1 MERGSTLKLDR
12 LITTANIKIERS
24 PTWKMC
30 DKIEIINTIKAK
42 LDYLEVGPTRRLFGS
57 YYIGGFVYPSSY
69 DEYEFCPDFDECVSH
84 ICLVNQADFD
94 QWQRNR
100 LEWGSLYP
108 PPCNRYFVSVAGLK
122 YATGM
127 MSEKLILR
135 FDQGDLH

>member
-1 MERGSTLKLDR
+1 MKLDR
-12 LITTANIKIERS
+12 LITAANIKIERN

-57 YYIGGFVYPSSY
+57 YYIGGFVYPDAY
-69 DEYEFCPDFDECVSH
+69 HEYEFCPDFDDSVSH

-100 LEWGSLYP
+100 SQWGSLYP
-108 PPCNRYFVSVAGLK
+108 PLCNRYFVTVAGLK
-122 YATGM
+122 YGM
-127 MSEKLILR
+127 GKMEKLVITFGRNVEL
-135 FDQGDLH
+135 